1 MERVQQILNGSL
13 LWRMLT
19 ALSLWCGAQ
28 WQRSVVVQSFLRPSA
43 VDRAMSESSLFF
55 RLWQWL
61 RGGLSRLYELLH
73 LDKLFCGS
81 VFLRSFFWCAL
92 AAALGPILPTMPV
105 LALVLVAYA
114 SLALDLVR
122 DRTRALAFSPVNK
135 YLLLFAGAYLVAVF
149 ASVTPSGS
157 LLPGLLMIS
166 FVLFSLVVE
175 NVSITR
181 RQLEGFTAIL
191 VLSATVIAL
200 YGVAQYLF
208 GVTGAD
214 SWVDKDMFSSI
225 TTRVYATL
233 QNPNMLAEYLVLILP
248 LGAALLLTA
257 KGWGQR
263 VLWLC
268 CCAVMSLS
276 LLLTLSRGGW
286 VGALIA
292 GGVFVVLLSPKLI
305 LLAPVVLL
313 ALWFLLPDTFTA
325 RFASIGN
332 MKDSSTSYRVSIW
345 MGSIAMLKD
354 YWLCGVGPGTEA
366 FNLVYPAYSYHSA
379 NAQHAHNLFL
389 QLMAEGG
396 ILVLVL
402 FVVLVFSLCRRIC
415 VALKQNKR
423 WDTRLFLIAVISGL
437 GGFLAQG
444 MTDHSFYNYRVAL
457 MFFVVVGLG
466 AAWARFAQEEVA
478 A

>member
-1 MERVQQILNGSL
+1 MERVQQILSGSL
-13 LWRMLT
+13 LWRLLT

-28 WQRSVVVQSFLRPSA
+28 WQRSAVVQTFLRPST

-55 RLWQWL
+55 RLWQWV
-61 RGGLSRLYELLH
+61 RVVLSRLYALLH
-73 LDKLFCGS
+73 LDKLFSGS
-81 VFLRSFFWCAL
+81 VFLQSFFWCAL

-105 LALVLVAYA
+105 LALVLVAYG
-114 SLALDLVR
+114 SLALNLVR
-122 DRTRALAFSPVNK
+122 DRTRTLAFSPVNK
-135 YLLLFAGAYLVAVF
+135 YLLLLAGTYLVAVF

-166 FVLFSLVVE
+166 FMLFALVVE
-175 NVSITR
+175 NAAITR

-191 VLSATVIAL
+191 VLSATAVAL

-208 GVTGAD
+208 GAAGAS
-214 SWVDKDMFSSI
+214 SWVDSDMFADI

-248 LGAALLLTA
+248 LGVALLLTA
-257 KGWGQR
+257 KDWGQR

-268 CCAVMSLS
+268 CCGIMCLS
-276 LLLTLSRGGW
+276 LLLTSSRGGW
-286 VGALIA
+286 VGALVA
-292 GGVFVVLLSPKLI
+292 GGIFVVLLSPKLL
-305 LLAPVVLL
+305 LLAPLALV
-313 ALWFLLPDTFTA
+313 ALWFLLPDTITA

-332 MKDSSTSYRVSIW
+332 MQDSSTSYRVSIW

-354 YWLCGVGPGTEA
+354 YWLCGVGPGTDA

-402 FVVLVFSLCRRIC
+402 FVAVVFSLCRRVC

-423 WDTRLFLIAVISGL
+423 WDTRLFLIAVVAGL
-437 GGFLAQG
+437 GGFLAHG
-444 MTDHSFYNYRVAL
+444 MADHSFYNYRVAL

-466 AAWARFAQEEVA
+466 AAWARFAQEEVTA
-478 A
+478 